1 MKYYCLLSCW
11 LLCYACQSPDSPFPP
26 VQDSSAFPTTSMVA
40 TLEEK
45 VHWEHNILYCPTLL
59 YAWQSIKDTLPQ
71 PLTVDAKQGALKR
84 LHQSKGHLGAL
95 EAGEYEQTL
104 VIEDNRIK
112 ATVAFK
118 VNLQLETPLEVNPI
132 TLEFDQQVVDCFGGY
147 GGDSAIYQ
155 QIRVLFYESEAEF
168 ALAITPKDQNQE
180 LIFYKTN
187 KQKGKSLGA
196 LYQALTLKIAKKEQN
211 RHPKEDAWMED
222 DLVAIPNLAF
232 NIQHNYSDL
241 VDAPFIARKQLYTI
255 TQAQQRIALAL
266 DETGALVESEAI
278 MEAVAEAIEEPI
290 QARAP
295 LRMVFEDDFLL
306 VAKKE
311 AVAPPY
317 LLVWVSNPAFMN

>member
-1 MKYYCLLSCW
+1 MKYYCLISCW
-11 LLCYACQSPDSPFPP
+11 LWCYACQSPASPFPP

-45 VHWEHNILYCPTLL
+45 VDWEHNILYCPTLL
-59 YAWQSIKDTLPQ
+59 YAWQVIQDTLPQ
-71 PLTVDAKQGALKR
+71 PLKIESPQLPLKR
-84 LHQSKGHLGAL
+84 VQQSKGHLGAL
-95 EAGEYEQTL
+95 EAGEYEQNL
-104 VIEDNRIK
+104 AIEGNRIK

-118 VNLQLETPLEVNPI
+118 ANLQLETPLEVNPI

-168 ALAITPKDQNQE
+168 ALALTPKDPKQE

-187 KQKGKSLGA
+187 PKKGKSLGA
-196 LYQALTLKIAKKEQN
+196 LYQALTSKIAKKEQN

-241 VDAPFIARKQLYTI
+241 VEAAFMAGKQLYTI

-278 MEAVAEAIEEPI
+278 MEAVTEAIEEPI

-295 LRMVFEDDFLL
+295 LRMVLEDDFLL
-306 VAKKE
+306 VAKKK
-311 AVAPPY
+311 AAAAPY